1 MIETS
6 TSASASSGNQ
16 NRIDQFKTEI
26 ADLQVKTS
34 GKAST
39 EKAASSFG
47 VFLMVAAI
55 IVGIGS
61 YVQSGKESNALDQ
74 NELIILAL
82 ACITMAIVGA
92 ALWIRTALVK
102 FWRFWMLRSLYEG
115 QAHLDEVVKAIRD
128 AK

>member
-6 TSASASSGNQ
+6 TSAPATSGNDD
-16 NRIDQFKTEI
+16 RIEQFKSEI

-34 GKAST
+34 GKASA
-39 EKAASSFG
+39 EKAASTFG
-47 VFLMVAAI
+47 VVLMVAAI
-55 IVGIGS
+55 LVGIGS
-61 YVQSGKESNALDQ
+61 YVQSGKEEDVRDQ
-74 NELIILAL
+74 NELIILAI
-82 ACITMAIVGA
+82 ACISMAIVGA